1 MPLRSMTGFAQVKG
15 ELLRQTEGSLSS
27 PPTASTS
34 LSSPSSAQGNGH
46 LAFALSLK
54 SVNHRFL
61 DLHFRFPSGSDSI
74 EMQLRRLLKEK
85 IARGHVEVTLSL
97 ERGGGEALAL
107 NRPLVSAYIAA
118 FRAAAGEFGVPSDPD
133 LNSILRIPGALDS
146 APSPD
151 DGALET
157 AVMARVGEVLDNLNQ
172 MREQEGRSIE
182 RELRDRMAHLGE
194 AVKSVQLHRRTVLQ
208 SYLERLQSRLQELLG
223 SSADQERVLQ
233 EAALLVDRSD
243 IQEEIVRLESHVQHF
258 LGLLD
263 EPGEVGKKLD
273 FLLQEMNREANTLLS
288 KTSGLAGDALKITE
302 AGLVMKAE
310 IEKSREQV
318 QNLE

>member
-15 ELLRQTEGSLSS
+15 ELINQAEGRASL
-27 PPTASTS
+27 P
-34 LSSPSSAQGNGH
+34 SPSSLSPATQGYGH
-46 LAFALSLK
+46 LGFALSLK

-61 DLHFRFPSGSDSI
+61 DLHFRLPSGSDSL

-85 IARGHVEVTLSL
+85 MARGHVEVTLSL
-97 ERGGGEALAL
+97 ERGGGETLAL

-118 FRAAAGEFGVPSDPD
+118 FRAASAEFSVAAEPD
-133 LNSILRIPGALDS
+133 LNSVLRIPGALDS
-146 APSPD
+146 AKDPE
-151 DGALET
+151 DGALEG
-157 AVMARVGEVLDNLNQ
+157 AVMACVGEALDRLNQ
-172 MREQEGRSIE
+172 MREQEGRGIE
-182 RELRDRMAHLGE
+182 QELRVRMAHLRE
-194 AVKSVQLHRRTVLQ
+194 AVKTVQLHRRTVLQ
-208 SYLERLQSRLQELLG
+208 SYVERLQSRLQELLG
-223 SSADQERVLQ
+223 ASVDRERMLQ

-243 IQEEIVRLESHVQHF
+243 IQEEIVRLENHVQHF

-263 EPGEVGKKLD
+263 EHGEVGKKLD

-288 KTSGLAGDALKITE
+288 KTSGLAGEALKITE